1 MIYKLGFIIVICTL
15 WSIWPL
21 FGFRKDL
28 QIIFCD
34 VGQGDATFIQLGTF
48 QLLVDGGSPNDK
60 VLECLGRYVPF
71 ADRTIELVIATH
83 QDSDHIGGLN
93 SVFTNYHVS
102 ELVWNGEEKQTADF
116 LTFSQAVQREQ
127 DSGMRVSI
135 VTHAGEIHIGSN
147 LVATYLFPR
156 VARFSNATQKSDKC
170 ETHLQD
176 ITDTNIM
183 TDISSNDGSIL
194 LFARYKRVTLLL
206 MGDLETTGELT
217 LSCLGLLEPM
227 TIVKVGHH
235 GSKSSSSMEFVSQ
248 TQPEYAVIS
257 VGKNN
262 RFGHPSPEVVSR
274 YDLFKSVLLRT
285 DLMGSIELLSDGGR
299 VWREKSL
306 FDI

>member
-1 MIYKLGFIIVICTL
+1 M
-15 WSIWPL
+15 
-21 FGFRKDL
+21 
-28 QIIFCD
+28 
-34 VGQGDATFIQLGTF
+34 GQGDATLLQMGTF
-48 QLLVDGGSPNDK
+48 QLLVDSGPPNDK

-71 ADRTIELVIATH
+71 VDRTIELVVATH

-93 SVFTNYHVS
+93 SVLTNYYVDK
-102 ELVWNGEEKQTADF
+102 LVWNGEEKQTADF
-116 LTFSQAVQREQ
+116 LTFNQVIQREQ
-127 DSGMRVSI
+127 DSGMSVST
-135 VTHAGEIHIGSN
+135 VTHAREIHVGSN
-147 LVATYLFPR
+147 LAVTFLFPR
-156 VARFSNATQKSDKC
+156 VARFSNMTQISHKC

-176 ITDTNIM
+176 ITDKAIM
-183 TDISSNDGSIL
+183 TGNSSNNGSIV
-194 LFARYKRVTLLL
+194 LFVRYQQVTILL

-235 GSKSSSSMEFVSQ
+235 GSKSSSSSEFVSQ

-274 YDLFKSVLLRT
+274 YDLFRSLIFRT
-285 DLMGSIELLSDGGR
+285 DLMGSIELLSDGSR

-306 FDI
+306 FTI

>member
-1 MIYKLGFIIVICTL
+1 MYKIGLIIVICII
-15 WSIWPL
+15 WSIWPH

-34 VGQGDATFIQLGTF
+34 VGQGDATLVQLGTF
-48 QLLVDGGSPNDK
+48 QLLVDGGPPNDK
-60 VLECLGRYVPF
+60 VIECLGRYVPF
-71 ADRTIELVIATH
+71 VDRTIELVVATH

-93 SVFTNYHVS
+93 SVFANYHVR

-135 VTHAGEIHIGSN
+135 VAHASEINIGSN

-156 VARFSNATQKSDKC
+156 VARFSNATQVSRKC

-176 ITDTNIM
+176 ITGTNSM
-183 TDISSNDGSIL
+183 TDISSNDGSIV
-194 LFARYKRVTLLL
+194 LFVRYKQVTILL
-206 MGDLETTGELT
+206 MGDQETTGELT

-235 GSKSSSSMEFVSQ
+235 GSKSSSSMEFVSR

-274 YDLFKSVLLRT
+274 YDLFRSVLLRT
-285 DLMGSIELLSDGGR
+285 DLMGSIELLSDGDR

>member
-1 MIYKLGFIIVICTL
+1 MPHFDYIDPKATPDDIKRNGNRIATMLVIIKTA
-15 WSIWPL
+15 
-21 FGFRKDL
+21 K
-28 QIIFCD
+28 Q
-34 VGQGDATFIQLGTF
+34 
-48 QLLVDGGSPNDK
+48 GGSKNILMPYQLK
-60 VLECLGRYVPF
+60 IKR
-71 ADRTIELVIATH
+71 LVCKMRFN
-83 QDSDHIGGLN
+83 LN
-93 SVFTNYHVS
+93 
-102 ELVWNGEEKQTADF
+102 
-116 LTFSQAVQREQ
+116 
-127 DSGMRVSI
+127 
-135 VTHAGEIHIGSN
+135 EINVGSN
-147 LVATYLFPR
+147 LVVTYLFPR

-176 ITDTNIM
+176 ITGTNIM
-183 TDISSNDGSIL
+183 TDISSNDGSIV
-194 LFARYKRVTLLL
+194 LFARYKQVTLLL

-274 YDLFKSVLLRT
+274 YDLFRSVLLRT

-306 FDI
+306 FDK